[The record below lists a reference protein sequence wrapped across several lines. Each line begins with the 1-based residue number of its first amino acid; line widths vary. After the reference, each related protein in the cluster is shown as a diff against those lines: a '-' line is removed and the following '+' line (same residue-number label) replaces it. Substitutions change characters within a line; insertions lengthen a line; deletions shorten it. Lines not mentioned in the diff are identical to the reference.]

1 MVAWGG
7 ANGLQP
13 HFCDRLSH
21 HKQASTR
28 PVRYRTVPGLVV
40 APVTKQRVHVSRPGE
55 MPPAQ
60 DTPSWNREM
69 QHISLGGEPARRRNR
84 AGGYHRMRCE
94 LPPVPAKP
102 PPPQHAL
109 VDAAL
114 CHGGL
119 VARATSPDLGDR
131 SLRHRVARLAPP
143 VGSLRRSAT
152 EGQLPCLPLGFTQST
167 SLREIKASWRQLPP
181 SLGVTSP
188 IKPLPAARSRP
199 SPDVVAVGH
208 RTRVAPGAEVE
219 AANARAAMGVPT
231 AGAVEGGM
239 KARRQRAAAELVAVN
254 AAIEAAAEAAA
265 EATAEAAAHGRAAAA
280 AAAAARAAAMP
291 QGTLVVH
298 GVRAAASPHADGEP
312 RAATSEDDA
321 AEEGLDGRNVCL
333 RFLLMLPGGKHVAA
347 GETSALAGATHL
359 KWRGE
364 QLPLPLPLPRREPS
378 SSVAVAALSLRV
390 DLWESG
396 GGEGA
401 SDGADGRVLA
411 MAEVPLDTAHLTGG
425 QAELLLAPL
434 DPALGCSMRVSFLHT
449 LLPPGY
455 RAKSK
460 KRAASTE
467 LTGMS
472 VHTVSV
478 SVT

>member
-1 MVAWGG
+1 
-7 ANGLQP
+7 
-13 HFCDRLSH
+13 
-21 HKQASTR
+21 
-28 PVRYRTVPGLVV
+28 
-40 APVTKQRVHVSRPGE
+40 
-55 MPPAQ
+55 
-60 DTPSWNREM
+60 
-69 QHISLGGEPARRRNR
+69 
-84 AGGYHRMRCE
+84 
-94 LPPVPAKP
+94 
-102 PPPQHAL
+102 
-109 VDAAL
+109 
-114 CHGGL
+114 
-119 VARATSPDLGDR
+119 
-131 SLRHRVARLAPP
+131 
-143 VGSLRRSAT
+143 
-152 EGQLPCLPLGFTQST
+152 
-167 SLREIKASWRQLPP
+167 
-181 SLGVTSP
+181 
-188 IKPLPAARSRP
+188 
-199 SPDVVAVGH
+199 
-208 RTRVAPGAEVE
+208 
-219 AANARAAMGVPT
+219 MGVPT

-265 EATAEAAAHGRAAAA
+265 EATAEAAAHARAAAA
-280 AAAAARAAAMP
+280 AAAAARAAAIP

-312 RAATSEDDA
+312 RTATSEDDA

-347 GETSALAGATHL
+347 GETRALAGATHL

-390 DLWESG
+390 ELWERG

-411 MAEVPLDTAHLTGG
+411 VAEVPLDTAHLSGG